1 MPWKIYQDNSNNS
14 HRFCVH
20 KEDESGGKGELVPG
34 GCHGTRAEAVAQL
47 RALYAA
53 EAKEITDSTL
63 DLLKEI
69 ANDSEENK
77 PERVS
82 AVLDEWKA
90 RLYPVLEDSEVE
102 EDEDEMETEGCKKPK
117 KKDNEDITPNYTFIA
132 TVTPNGVHVYP
143 GEPVDEKAARRED
156 VSPAERRRAEEEYG
170 DVEYADEANKKYPI
184 DTEKHIR
191 AAWSYINM
199 PRNSSKY
206 PAEKVASIKRK
217 IVSAWK
223 KKIDPAGPPQ
233 ASKKDLLGK
242 LRDIGEAI
250 KSWFK
255 DEPEDETGL
264 TVWKEGNIYWW
275 MARYS
280 NKFRDDDNPKEII
293 ASDSHKRFV
302 ELVKEGKAPMPEL
315 WGWHKKNWKVG
326 NAHGVA
332 YDEVGFAVAIG
343 TFDAGRDEVAEA
355 LMKSKEPI
363 KVSHG
368 MPISTIKRDE
378 VDPTIIVEHETREI
392 SFLPAWA
399 AANKLTGFVVLNLE
413 SKEESMAIPDETKLE
428 WISKL
433 GIKPETLKSLEEA
446 NAADADKAISEGLES
461 KETEV
466 TPEAQPAAEEAKVE
480 EPKEPDVKEAET
492 VTLTVDELRSAV
504 QEAVTN
510 IVSPVIERMS
520 ALETG
525 LKEIKEISDKR
536 EEALKGTPAASLSAL
551 LGQFAQSAIGSP
563 ETRVD
568 GRTSLA
574 QSKPKE
580 TAGVGRTGIP
590 FIDEMLAG
598 NNQ

>member
-1 MPWKIYQDNSNNS
+1 MPWKVFEQEG
-14 HRFCVH
+14 RWCVH
-20 KEDESGGKGELVPG
+20 KMNEDDSMGDLVPG
-34 GCHGTRAEAVAQL
+34 GCHASKADAASHA
-47 RALYAA
+47 RALYAS
-53 EAKEITDSTL
+53 EAKEMTDATL
-63 DLLKEI
+63 DLLKSI
-69 ANDSEENK
+69 AGDDDGDK
-77 PERVS
+77 PERAS
-82 AVLDEWKA
+82 AVLDEWKERIA
-90 RLYPVLEDSEVE
+90 LIPDE
-102 EDEDEMETEGCKKPK
+102 EEEEEQPE
-117 KKDNEDITPNYTFIA
+117 KKDNETYTESSSYSFVA
-132 TVTPNGVHVYP
+132 TVAPDGKLHVYP

-217 IVSAWK
+217 IISAWK

-264 TVWKEGNIYWW
+264 TVWKEGNVYWW